1 MAAKGG
7 NSGCLTAIGV
17 VFLIG
22 LLASIPGEV
31 WIGILV
37 AASAGV
43 LIWGLSRLNR
53 QRQAKRLADEQAAEA
68 KRKWEAHQ
76 QRQAFVNELG
86 IENVR
91 RLDAA
96 VAAVHRVSGSEA
108 AREGWL
114 GDTDFSADITG
125 ITDRYRRARALRA
138 TAIRLS
144 GLDAPNQDDRRILAE
159 AQAAAE
165 ALEEAA
171 NRNVALIE
179 QCAVEAASIDE
190 SLRKEREDAR
200 TAEERATLHGQLNA
214 MLYGIEAAPQ
224 TDHVDSAADRVI
236 ARVRGYQ
243 EIKRQIQPLP

>member
-1 MAAKGG
+1 MADKGG
-7 NSGCLTAIGV
+7 NSGCLAAIGV
-17 VFLIG
+17 FFLIG
-22 LLASIPGEV
+22 LLAAIPGEV
-31 WIGILV
+31 WIGILL
-37 AASAGV
+37 AASVGV

-53 QRQAKRLADEQAAEA
+53 HRQAKRLAEAQAAEA

-76 QRQAFVNELG
+76 QRQAFVNEIG

-91 RLDAA
+91 RIDAA
-96 VAAVHRVSGSEA
+96 VAAVQRVAGSEA

-114 GDTDFSADITG
+114 GDTDFSSDIAG

-138 TAIRLS
+138 TASRLS
-144 GLDAPNQDDRRILAE
+144 GLDAPNEDDRRILAE
-159 AQAAAE
+159 AQAAAG

-179 QCAVEAASIDE
+179 QCAVEAASIDA
-190 SLRKEREDAR
+190 SLQKERQDAR
-200 TAEERATLHGQLNA
+200 TAEERAALHGQLNA
-214 MLYGIEAAPQ
+214 MLYGIESAPQ

-243 EIKRQIQPLP
+243 EIRSQIQSLP